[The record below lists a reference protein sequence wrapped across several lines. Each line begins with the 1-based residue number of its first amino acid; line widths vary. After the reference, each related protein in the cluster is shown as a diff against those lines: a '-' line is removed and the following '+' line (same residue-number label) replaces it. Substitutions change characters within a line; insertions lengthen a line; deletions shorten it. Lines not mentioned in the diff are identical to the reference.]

1 MQSSSSFQQALEAVE
16 ALPVDDQVVLLD
28 ILHKRLV
35 EHKRE
40 QLRCEVAEA
49 EADYAN
55 GNVKRG
61 TVNDFM
67 AELED

>member
-1 MQSSSSFQQALEAVE
+1 MRASSSFQQALEAVE
-16 ALPVDDQVVLLD
+16 ALSVDDQVVLLD

-35 EHKRE
+35 EQKRE
-40 QLRCEVAEA
+40 QLRREVAEA
-49 EADYAN
+49 EADYEN

-61 TVNDFM
+61 AVNDVM